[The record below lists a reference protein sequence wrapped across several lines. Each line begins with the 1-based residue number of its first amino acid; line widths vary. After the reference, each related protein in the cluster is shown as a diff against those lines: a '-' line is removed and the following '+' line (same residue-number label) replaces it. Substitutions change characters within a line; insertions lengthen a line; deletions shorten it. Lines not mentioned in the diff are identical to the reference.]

1 MSKVVGSIDGYD
13 VIYVEGKN
21 MIFCKNTI
29 LPCPLIKRS
38 IGGGLCWGT
47 IEEMRRRITQDGSII
62 QLGCLTTT
70 RENCEAIIKE
80 VNKINKP
87 N

>member
-29 LPCPLIKRS
+29 LPFPLIKR
-38 IGGGLCWGT
+38 IIRGGLCRET
-47 IEEMRRRITQDGSII
+47 IEEKNLTITQDGFIV

>member
-21 MIFCKNTI
+21 LTV
-29 LPCPLIKRS
+29 
-38 IGGGLCWGT
+38 
-47 IEEMRRRITQDGSII
+47 TQDGSII

>member
-29 LPCPLIKRS
+29 LPFPLIKR
-38 IGGGLCWGT
+38 
-47 IEEMRRRITQDGSII
+47 
-62 QLGCLTTT
+62 
-70 RENCEAIIKE
+70 IIKE

>member
-29 LPCPLIKRS
+29 LPFPLIKR
-38 IGGGLCWGT
+38 IIRGGLCRET
-47 IEEMRRRITQDGSII
+47 IEEKNLTIT